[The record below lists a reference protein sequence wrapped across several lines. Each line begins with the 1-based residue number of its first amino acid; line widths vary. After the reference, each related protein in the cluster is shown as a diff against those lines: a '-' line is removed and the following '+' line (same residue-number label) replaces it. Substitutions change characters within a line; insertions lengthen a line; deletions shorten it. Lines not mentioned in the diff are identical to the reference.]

1 MAVSTAT
8 SAPSAT
14 NFFAVSG
21 TTGARFSPGAV
32 SLGTKM
38 RIAYFLAMREDKSKQ
53 QMYSIAQYRFTN
65 SGRF

>member
-1 MAVSTAT
+1 LYSVSLRYIQAPIPVSTAT

-32 SLGTKM
+32 SLGTKT

-53 QMYSIAQYRFTN
+53 QIE
-65 SGRF
+65 